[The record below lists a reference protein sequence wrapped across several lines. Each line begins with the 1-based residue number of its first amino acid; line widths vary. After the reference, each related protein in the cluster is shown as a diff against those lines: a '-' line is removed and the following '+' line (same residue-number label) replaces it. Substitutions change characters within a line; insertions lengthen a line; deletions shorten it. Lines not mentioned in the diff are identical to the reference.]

1 MRGSSFPIF
10 VKLTLA
16 VTAAIVAVLLVL
28 FIVKI
33 ALLAAVA
40 AVIVIG
46 AAYAARF
53 VQRLKYSARLSRSV
67 TTYRR

>member
-16 VTAAIVAVLLVL
+16 LTAAIVAVFVVF
-28 FIVKI
+28 FILKI

-46 AAYAARF
+46 AAYAVRF

-67 TTYRR
+67 TTYQR